1 MVATQAACTGRARL
15 KVVHRSQGT
24 RGAHVEQG
32 LHGCD
37 LGRVEAERL
46 VERRRALPS
55 RKAGIR
61 RARRGAAREASRR
74 WVAAAQAT
82 CTRRDRLEA
91 VGGQGTRGAHGEHVA
106 HLCDLGRV
114 EAERLVERRRALEE
128 HVAHVCDLGR
138 VEAERLVER
147 GRALRGRKARACGT
161 RVTGGVRA
169 LGGGGASG
177 TYGEGPT
184 QGCGGPGHARSAR
197 RTCGTC

>member
-1 MVATQAACTGRARL
+1 MAREEVWPGRREGVGWRRRKRHVHGEGPTQGWGA
-15 KVVHRSQGT
+15 QGT
-24 RGAHVEQG
+24 RGAHPEHEAHV
-32 LHGCD
+32 CD
-37 LGRVEAERL
+37 LGGVEVERL
-46 VERRRALPS
+46 VERGRGLRS
-55 RKAGIR
+55 RKAGMR
-61 RARRGAAREASRR
+61 CEKRYGPGGVRA
-74 WVAAAQAT
+74 W
-82 CTRRDRLEA
+82 
-91 VGGQGTRGAHGEHVA
+91 GGGDACGVHGEGPTQGCGDQGTRGAHGEHAV
-106 HLCDLGRV
+106 
-114 EAERLVERRRALEE
+114 
-128 HVAHVCDLGR
+128 HVCDLGR